1 MGNYEKKA
9 VSSTSKRI
17 HHSKYPWH
25 CFHRF
30 SSVCWGQK
38 RCGIPGRNIKNLLNF
53 QWTRDTK
60 ILFLFYDFL
69 SFFKLINCRKPTIL
83 KKLFLKFQNASKLG
97 ALLQILRTQPEQLAQ
112 WLIIGEQLN
121 DEQTHLSIMQS
132 IVSGLYASLIFP
144 EDINYMLVLLHELAK
159 NQLFRNEKPQRYT
172 T

>member
-1 MGNYEKKA
+1 M
-9 VSSTSKRI
+9 
-17 HHSKYPWH
+17 
-25 CFHRF
+25 
-30 SSVCWGQK
+30 
-38 RCGIPGRNIKNLLNF
+38 
-53 QWTRDTK
+53 
-60 ILFLFYDFL
+60 
-69 SFFKLINCRKPTIL
+69 
-83 KKLFLKFQNASKLG
+83 FLKFQNASKLG